1 MDVMFLS
8 VVSVEIY
15 QSSHPLVIEARFKI
29 WKSSPGLAALPER
42 DIDPFEVM
50 PDRART
56 KRNHVVSLPRLMRGV
71 LVSVAIMSRSG
82 AVFLGILDCRA
93 AQVAIYENCLSARQL
108 DTFLDCCGQS

>member
-1 MDVMFLS
+1 M
-8 VVSVEIY
+8 E
-15 QSSHPLVIEARFKI
+15 
-29 WKSSPGLAALPER
+29 KSSPGLAALPER

-93 AQVAIYENCLSARQL
+93 AQAAMSYENCLSALQL